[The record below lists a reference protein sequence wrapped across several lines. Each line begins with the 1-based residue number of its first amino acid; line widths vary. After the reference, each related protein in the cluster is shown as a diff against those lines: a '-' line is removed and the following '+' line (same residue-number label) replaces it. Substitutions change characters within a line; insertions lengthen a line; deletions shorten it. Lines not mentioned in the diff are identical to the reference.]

1 MATQA
6 NLGRDIGITLID
18 SRALSIYR
26 VTEVERRATEG
37 GRARRIGDF
46 GTVEGKDN
54 LGQALIR
61 RLLTPKGELAA
72 LGHPGYGA
80 RLHEVIGQPN
90 TETTC
95 NLAKLFVLEA
105 LKAERRV
112 AKILAV
118 AVTPHP
124 KNRFLIRIAIEVQPV
139 GADEVLALS
148 FALEL

>member
-1 MATQA
+1 MAQE
-6 NLGRDIGITLID
+6 NLGTDIGITLID

-26 VTEVERRATEG
+26 VTEVERRTSES
-37 GRARRIGDF
+37 GRLRRIGDF
-46 GTVEGKDN
+46 GTVAGREN
-54 LGQALIR
+54 LGQALVR

-72 LGHPGYGA
+72 LGHPSYGA

-90 TETTC
+90 TETTR

-112 AKILAV
+112 GKILAV
-118 AVTPHP
+118 AVRPHP
-124 KNRFLIRIAIEVQPV
+124 KDRFVILVAIEVQPV
-139 GADEVLALS
+139 GEAEVLALS

>member
-1 MATQA
+1 MAQA

-26 VTEVERRATEG
+26 VTEVERLAREG
-37 GRARRIGDF
+37 GRSRRIGDF
-46 GTVEGKDN
+46 GTVEGREN

-61 RLLTPKGELAA
+61 RLLTPKGELAP
-72 LGHPGYGA
+72 LGHAAYGA
-80 RLHEVIGQPN
+80 RLHEVIGEPN
-90 TETTC
+90 TETTR

-112 AKILAV
+112 GKVV
-118 AVTPHP
+118 AVRVAPHP
-124 KNRFLIRIAIEVQPV
+124 TNRFVIQIAIEVQPV
-139 GADEVLALS
+139 GEAEPLALS

>member
-1 MATQA
+1 MEQA
-6 NLGRDIGITLID
+6 NLGTDISLTLID

-26 VTEVERRATEG
+26 VTEVERRAREG
-37 GRARRIGDF
+37 GRHRRLGDF
-46 GTVEGKDN
+46 AIVSGRAN

-61 RLLTPKGELAA
+61 RLLTPRGELAA
-72 LGHPGYGA
+72 LGHPAYGS
-80 RLHEVIGQPN
+80 RLHEVIGEPN
-90 TETTC
+90 TEMTR

-112 AKILAV
+112 ATVLEV

-124 KNRFLIRIAIEVQPV
+124 GNRFVIRVAIQVQPV
-139 GADEVLALS
+139 GEAELLALS